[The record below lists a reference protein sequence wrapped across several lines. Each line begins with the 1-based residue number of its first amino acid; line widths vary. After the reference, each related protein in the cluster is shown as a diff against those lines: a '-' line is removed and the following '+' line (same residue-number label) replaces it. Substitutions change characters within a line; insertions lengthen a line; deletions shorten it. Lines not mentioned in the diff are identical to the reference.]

1 MYFKKINN
9 ATLWHKIQKLRELIA
24 LEPKFNKRSCW
35 KCGKELNV
43 FDFLSDNVDLSP
55 EYLLQLWQSP
65 ILEYH
70 CCECFKSLKA
80 SEIDKIQKTLDYRS
94 CKYCSKQ
101 ISLFKFSK
109 DNPYLKID
117 ELKEVWLNEKNLIF
131 CDNLCKRKFFKN
143 YRI

>member
-9 ATLWHKIQKLRELIA
+9 ATLWRKIQKLRELIT
-24 LEPKFNKRSCW
+24 LEPKFRKRRCW
-35 KCGKELNV
+35 KCGKELNIY
-43 FDFLSDNVDLSP
+43 DFLSDNVDLSP

-80 SEIDKIQKTLDYRS
+80 SELDKIQVILDYRT
-94 CKYCSKQ
+94 CKYCSKE

-109 DNPYLKID
+109 YNSYLKID
-117 ELKEVWLNEKNLIF
+117 ELKDVWLNEKNLIF